1 MANPVF
7 QDDSVCLETE
17 GHYGIICDMS
27 NISVNYKNLIEEIGG
42 RASLVAVTK
51 LHEVPEIEEL
61 LACGARILGE
71 NRVEE
76 VERKFG
82 DGELKKRYPGLELHL
97 IGHLQ
102 SRKAKKAV
110 ELCDC
115 IDSVDSLELAEK
127 LSRHAAELGK
137 TVRIMLE
144 ANVSGEEQKYGLSPE
159 NVPTVAK
166 AAVKLPNLELYGLM
180 CMAPFV
186 EDEELIRGVFGGLRK
201 LRDEITKDP
210 ALKSCAKLSM
220 GMSHDYRLALLEGSD
235 FLRIGSRLFA

>member
-1 MANPVF
+1 
-7 QDDSVCLETE
+7 
-17 GHYGIICDMS
+17 MS
-27 NISVNYKNLIEEIGG
+27 NISVNYAKLMEEIGG
-42 RASLVAVTK
+42 RASLVCVTK

-61 LACGARILGE
+61 LACGARIVGE

-127 LSRHAAELGK
+127 ISRCAAELGK
-137 TVRIMLE
+137 TVKVMLE
-144 ANVSGEEQKYGLSPE
+144 VNVSGETQKYGLSPE
-159 NVPTVAK
+159 DVPAVAK
-166 AAVKLPNLELYGLM
+166 EVVKLPNLELYGLM

-186 EDEELIRGVFGGLRK
+186 EDDALIRGVFAGLRK
-201 LRDEITKDP
+201 LRDEVKASVP
-210 ALKSCAKLSM
+210 SCVKLSM
-220 GMSHDYRLALLEGSD
+220 GMSHDYRLAITEGSD
-235 FLRIGSRLFA
+235 FLRIGSKLFA

>member
-1 MANPVF
+1 
-7 QDDSVCLETE
+7 
-17 GHYGIICDMS
+17 MS
-27 NISVNYKNLIEEIGG
+27 NISVNYAKLMEEIGG
-42 RASLVAVTK
+42 CASLVCVTK

-127 LSRHAAELGK
+127 ISRCAAELGK
-137 TVRIMLE
+137 TVKVMLE
-144 ANVSGEEQKYGLSPE
+144 ANVSGETQKYGLSPE
-159 NVPTVAK
+159 DVPAVAK
-166 AAVKLPNLELYGLM
+166 EVVKLPNLELYGLM

-186 EDEELIRGVFGGLRK
+186 EDDALIRGVFAGLRK
-201 LRDEITKDP
+201 LRDEVKASVP
-210 ALKSCAKLSM
+210 SCVKLSM
-220 GMSHDYRLALLEGSD
+220 GMSHDYRLAITEGSD
-235 FLRIGSRLFA
+235 FLRIGSKLFA

>member
-1 MANPVF
+1 
-7 QDDSVCLETE
+7 
-17 GHYGIICDMS
+17 MS
-27 NISVNYKNLIEEIGG
+27 NISVNYAKLMEEIGG
-42 RASLVAVTK
+42 RASLVCVTK

-159 NVPTVAK
+159 DVPAVAK
-166 AAVKLPNLELYGLM
+166 EVVKLPNLELYGLM

-186 EDEELIRGVFGGLRK
+186 EDDAFIRGVFAGLRK
-201 LRDEITKDP
+201 LRDEVKASVP
-210 ALKSCAKLSM
+210 GCVKLSM
-220 GMSHDYRLALLEGSD
+220 GMSHDYRLAITEGSD
-235 FLRIGSRLFA
+235 FLRIGSKLFA

>member
-1 MANPVF
+1 
-7 QDDSVCLETE
+7 
-17 GHYGIICDMS
+17 MS
-27 NISVNYKNLIEEIGG
+27 NISVNYAKLMEEIGG
-42 RASLVAVTK
+42 RASLVCVTK

-82 DGELKKRYPGLELHL
+82 DGELKKRYPGLEMHL

-127 LSRHAAELGK
+127 ISRCAVELGK
-137 TVRIMLE
+137 TVKVMLE
-144 ANVSGEEQKYGLSPE
+144 VNVSGEVQKYGLSPE
-159 NVPTVAK
+159 DVPAVAK
-166 AAVKLPNLELYGLM
+166 AVVKLPNIELYGLM

-210 ALKSCAKLSM
+210 ALKCCAKLSM

-235 FLRIGSRLFA
+235 LLRIGSKLFA

>member
-1 MANPVF
+1 
-7 QDDSVCLETE
+7 
-17 GHYGIICDMS
+17 MS
-27 NISVNYKNLIEEIGG
+27 NISVNYAKLMEEIGG
-42 RASLVAVTK
+42 RASLVCVTK

-61 LACGARILGE
+61 LACGARLLGE

-102 SRKAKKAV
+102 SRKAKKAS

-127 LSRHAAELGK
+127 ISRCATELGK
-137 TVRIMLE
+137 TVKVMLE
-144 ANVSGEEQKYGLSPE
+144 VNVSGEAQKYGFSPE
-159 NVPTVAK
+159 DVPAVAK

>member
-1 MANPVF
+1 
-7 QDDSVCLETE
+7 
-17 GHYGIICDMS
+17 MS
-27 NISVNYKNLIEEIGG
+27 NISVNYAKLMEEIGG
-42 RASLVAVTK
+42 RASLVCVTK

-61 LACGARILGE
+61 LACRARIVGE

-127 LSRHAAELGK
+127 ISRCAVELGK
-137 TVRIMLE
+137 TVKVMLE
-144 ANVSGEEQKYGLSPE
+144 VNVSGETQKYGLSPE
-159 NVPTVAK
+159 DVPAVAK
-166 AAVKLPNLELYGLM
+166 EVVKLPNLELYGLM

-186 EDEELIRGVFGGLRK
+186 EDDALIRGVFAGLRK
-201 LRDEITKDP
+201 LRDEVK
-210 ALKSCAKLSM
+210 ASVHSCVKLSM

-235 FLRIGSRLFA
+235 LLRIGSKLFA

>member
-1 MANPVF
+1 
-7 QDDSVCLETE
+7 
-17 GHYGIICDMS
+17 MS
-27 NISVNYKNLIEEIGG
+27 NISVNYAKLMEEIGG
-42 RASLVAVTK
+42 RASLVCVTK
-51 LHEVPEIEEL
+51 LHEVSEIEEL
-61 LACGARILGE
+61 LACGARIVGE

-82 DGELKKRYPGLELHL
+82 DGMLKKRYPGLEMHL

-127 LSRHAAELGK
+127 ISRCAAELGK
-137 TVRIMLE
+137 TVKVMLE
-144 ANVSGEEQKYGLSPE
+144 VNVSGETQKYGLSPE
-159 NVPTVAK
+159 DVPAVAK

-186 EDEELIRGVFGGLRK
+186 EDDALIRSVFAGLRK
-201 LRDEITKDP
+201 LRDEVKASVP
-210 ALKSCAKLSM
+210 SCVKLSM
-220 GMSHDYRLALLEGSD
+220 GMSHDYRLAITEGSD
-235 FLRIGSRLFA
+235 FLRIGSKLFA

>member
-1 MANPVF
+1 
-7 QDDSVCLETE
+7 
-17 GHYGIICDMS
+17 MS
-27 NISVNYKNLIEEIGG
+27 NISVNYAKLMEEIGG
-42 RASLVAVTK
+42 RASLVCVTK

-61 LACGARILGE
+61 LACGARIVGE

-82 DGELKKRYPGLELHL
+82 DGMLKKRYPGLEMHL

-127 LSRHAAELGK
+127 ISRCAAELGK
-137 TVRIMLE
+137 NVKVMLE
-144 ANVSGEEQKYGLSPE
+144 VNVSGETQKYGLSPE
-159 NVPTVAK
+159 DVPAVAK
-166 AAVKLPNLELYGLM
+166 EVVKLPNLELYGLM

-186 EDEELIRGVFGGLRK
+186 EDDALIRSVFAGLRK
-201 LRDEITKDP
+201 LRDEVKASVP
-210 ALKSCAKLSM
+210 SCVKLSM
-220 GMSHDYRLALLEGSD
+220 GMSHDYRLAITEGSD
-235 FLRIGSRLFA
+235 FLRIGSKLFA

>member
-1 MANPVF
+1 
-7 QDDSVCLETE
+7 
-17 GHYGIICDMS
+17 MS
-27 NISVNYKNLIEEIGG
+27 NISVNYAKLMEEIGG
-42 RASLVAVTK
+42 RASLVCVTK

-127 LSRHAAELGK
+127 ISRCAAELGK

-144 ANVSGEEQKYGLSPE
+144 VNVSGEEQKYGLSPE
-159 NVPTVAK
+159 DVPAVAK
-166 AAVKLPNLELYGLM
+166 EVVKLPNLELYGLM

-186 EDEELIRGVFGGLRK
+186 EDDALIRGVFAGLRK
-201 LRDEITKDP
+201 LRDEVKASVP
-210 ALKSCAKLSM
+210 SCVKLSM
-220 GMSHDYRLALLEGSD
+220 GMSHDYRLAITEGSD
-235 FLRIGSRLFA
+235 FLRIGSKLFA

>member
-1 MANPVF
+1 
-7 QDDSVCLETE
+7 
-17 GHYGIICDMS
+17 MS

-61 LACGARILGE
+61 LNCGARIVGE

-82 DGELKKRYPGLELHL
+82 DGMLKKRYPGLEMHL

-127 LSRHAAELGK
+127 ISRCAVELGK
-137 TVRIMLE
+137 TVKVMLE
-144 ANVSGEEQKYGLSPE
+144 VNVSGETQKYGLSPE
-159 NVPTVAK
+159 DVPAVTKEV
-166 AAVKLPNLELYGLM
+166 VKLPNLELYGLM

-186 EDEELIRGVFGGLRK
+186 EDDALIRSVFAGLRK
-201 LRDEITKDP
+201 LRDEVKASVP
-210 ALKSCAKLSM
+210 SCVKLSM
-220 GMSHDYRLALLEGSD
+220 GMSHDYRLAITEGSD
-235 FLRIGSRLFA
+235 FLRIGSKLFA

>member
-1 MANPVF
+1 M
-7 QDDSVCLETE
+7 
-17 GHYGIICDMS
+17 
-27 NISVNYKNLIEEIGG
+27 ISEIGG
-42 RASLVAVTK
+42 RASLVCVTK

-82 DGELKKRYPGLELHL
+82 DGELKKRYPGLEMHL

-127 LSRHAAELGK
+127 ISRCAVELGK
-137 TVRIMLE
+137 TVKVMLE
-144 ANVSGEEQKYGLSPE
+144 VNVSGEVQKYGLSPE
-159 NVPTVAK
+159 DVPAVAK
-166 AAVKLPNLELYGLM
+166 AVVKLPNIELYGLM

-186 EDEELIRGVFGGLRK
+186 EDDALIRGVFAGLRK
-201 LRDEITKDP
+201 LRDEVKASVP
-210 ALKSCAKLSM
+210 SCVKLSM

-235 FLRIGSRLFA
+235 LLRIGSKLFA

>member
-1 MANPVF
+1 
-7 QDDSVCLETE
+7 
-17 GHYGIICDMS
+17 MS
-27 NISVNYKNLIEEIGG
+27 NISVNYKNLIDEISG

-61 LACGARILGE
+61 LNCGARLVGE

-76 VERKFG
+76 VERKYG
-82 DGELKKRYPGLELHL
+82 DGTLRKLYPGLELHL

-127 LSRHAAELGK
+127 LSRCAVEVGK
-137 TVRIMLE
+137 KMRIMLE
-144 ANVSGEEQKYGLSPE
+144 VNVSGEEQKYGLAPE
-159 NVPTVAK
+159 DVLSVAK
-166 AAVKLPNLELYGLM
+166 AVAKLPNLELYGLM

-186 EDEELIRGVFGGLRK
+186 EDDELIRGVFAGLRK
-201 LRDEITKDP
+201 LRDEVKASVPT
-210 ALKSCAKLSM
+210 CAKLSM
-220 GMSHDYRLALLEGSD
+220 GMSHDYKLALMEGTD
-235 FLRIGSRLFA
+235 FLRIGSNLFA

>member
-1 MANPVF
+1 
-7 QDDSVCLETE
+7 
-17 GHYGIICDMS
+17 MS
-27 NISVNYKNLIEEIGG
+27 NISVNYAKLMEEIGG
-42 RASLVAVTK
+42 RASLVCVTK
-51 LHEVPEIEEL
+51 LHEVSEIEEL
-61 LACGARILGE
+61 LACGARIVGE

-82 DGELKKRYPGLELHL
+82 DGMLKKRYPGLEMHL

-127 LSRHAAELGK
+127 ISRCAVELGK
-137 TVRIMLE
+137 NVKVMLE
-144 ANVSGEEQKYGLSPE
+144 VNVSGETQKYGLSPE
-159 NVPTVAK
+159 DVPAVAK
-166 AAVKLPNLELYGLM
+166 AAVKLPSLELYGLM
-180 CMAPFV
+180 CMAPFI

-210 ALKSCAKLSM
+210 ALKCCAKLSM

-235 FLRIGSRLFA
+235 LLRIGSKLFA

>member
-1 MANPVF
+1 
-7 QDDSVCLETE
+7 
-17 GHYGIICDMS
+17 MS

-42 RASLVAVTK
+42 RAALVAVTK

-61 LACGARILGE
+61 LNCGARIVGE

-76 VERKFG
+76 VERKYG
-82 DGELKKRYPGLELHL
+82 DETLKKRYPGLELHL

-127 LSRHAAELGK
+127 LSRCAIEVGK
-137 TVRIMLE
+137 KMRIMLE
-144 ANVSGEEQKYGLSPE
+144 VNVSGEEQKYGLAPE
-159 NVPTVAK
+159 DVLSVAK
-166 AAVKLPNLELYGLM
+166 AVAKLPNLELYGLM

-186 EDEELIRGVFGGLRK
+186 EDDDLIRGVFAGLRK
-201 LRDEITKDP
+201 LRDEVKASVPT
-210 ALKSCAKLSM
+210 CAKLSM
-220 GMSHDYRLALLEGSD
+220 GMSHDYKLALMEGTD
-235 FLRIGSRLFA
+235 FLRIGSNLFA

>member
-1 MANPVF
+1 
-7 QDDSVCLETE
+7 
-17 GHYGIICDMS
+17 MS
-27 NISVNYKNLIEEIGG
+27 NISVNYAKLMEEIGG
-42 RASLVAVTK
+42 RASLVCVTK

-127 LSRHAAELGK
+127 ISRCAAELGK
-137 TVRIMLE
+137 TVKVMLE
-144 ANVSGEEQKYGLSPE
+144 ANVSGETQKYGLSPE
-159 NVPTVAK
+159 DVPAVAK
-166 AAVKLPNLELYGLM
+166 EVVKLPNLELYGLM

-186 EDEELIRGVFGGLRK
+186 EDDALIRGVFAGLRK
-201 LRDEITKDP
+201 LRDEVKASVP
-210 ALKSCAKLSM
+210 SCVKLSM
-220 GMSHDYRLALLEGSD
+220 GMSHDYRLAITEGSD
-235 FLRIGSRLFA
+235 FLRIGSKLFA

>member
-1 MANPVF
+1 
-7 QDDSVCLETE
+7 
-17 GHYGIICDMS
+17 MS
-27 NISVNYKNLIEEIGG
+27 NIPVNYKNLISEIGG
-42 RASLVAVTK
+42 RASLVCVTK

-82 DGELKKRYPGLELHL
+82 DGELKKRYPGLEMHL

-127 LSRHAAELGK
+127 ISRCAVELGK
-137 TVRIMLE
+137 TVKVMLE
-144 ANVSGEEQKYGLSPE
+144 VNVSGEVQKYGLSPE
-159 NVPTVAK
+159 DVPAVAK
-166 AAVKLPNLELYGLM
+166 AVVKLPNIELYGLM

-186 EDEELIRGVFGGLRK
+186 EDDALIRGVFAGLRK
-201 LRDEITKDP
+201 LRDEVKASVP
-210 ALKSCAKLSM
+210 SCVKLSM

-235 FLRIGSRLFA
+235 LLRIGSKLFA

>member
-1 MANPVF
+1 
-7 QDDSVCLETE
+7 
-17 GHYGIICDMS
+17 MS
-27 NISVNYKNLIEEIGG
+27 NISVNYAKLMEEIGG
-42 RASLVAVTK
+42 RASLVCVTK
-51 LHEVPEIEEL
+51 LHEVSEIEEL
-61 LACGARILGE
+61 LACGARIVGE

-82 DGELKKRYPGLELHL
+82 DGMLKKRYPGLEMHL

-127 LSRHAAELGK
+127 ISRCAAELGK

-144 ANVSGEEQKYGLSPE
+144 VNVSGEEQKYGLSPE
-159 NVPTVAK
+159 DVPAVTKEV
-166 AAVKLPNLELYGLM
+166 VKLPNLELYGLM

-186 EDEELIRGVFGGLRK
+186 EDDALIRGVFAGLRK
-201 LRDEITKDP
+201 LRDEVKASVP
-210 ALKSCAKLSM
+210 SCVKLSM

-235 FLRIGSRLFA
+235 LLRIGSKLFA

>member
-1 MANPVF
+1 
-7 QDDSVCLETE
+7 
-17 GHYGIICDMS
+17 MS
-27 NISVNYKNLIEEIGG
+27 NISVNYAKLMEEIGG
-42 RASLVAVTK
+42 RASLVCVTK

-82 DGELKKRYPGLELHL
+82 DGELKKRYRGLVLHL

-127 LSRHAAELGK
+127 ISRCAAELGK
-137 TVRIMLE
+137 TVKVMLE
-144 ANVSGEEQKYGLSPE
+144 ANVSGETQKYGLSPE
-159 NVPTVAK
+159 DVPAVAK
-166 AAVKLPNLELYGLM
+166 EVVKLPNLELYGLM

-186 EDEELIRGVFGGLRK
+186 EDDALIRGVFAGLRK
-201 LRDEITKDP
+201 LRDEVKASVP
-210 ALKSCAKLSM
+210 SCVKLSM
-220 GMSHDYRLALLEGSD
+220 GMSHDYRLAITEGSD
-235 FLRIGSRLFA
+235 FLRIGSKLFA

>member
-1 MANPVF
+1 
-7 QDDSVCLETE
+7 
-17 GHYGIICDMS
+17 MS
-27 NISVNYKNLIEEIGG
+27 NISVNYAKLMEEIGG
-42 RASLVAVTK
+42 RASLVCVTK

-159 NVPTVAK
+159 DVPAVAK
-166 AAVKLPNLELYGLM
+166 EVVKLPNLELYGLM

-186 EDEELIRGVFGGLRK
+186 EDDALIRGVFAGLRK
-201 LRDEITKDP
+201 LRDEVKASVP
-210 ALKSCAKLSM
+210 GCVKLSM
-220 GMSHDYRLALLEGSD
+220 GMSHDYRLAITEGSD
-235 FLRIGSRLFA
+235 FLRIGSKLFA

>member
-1 MANPVF
+1 
-7 QDDSVCLETE
+7 
-17 GHYGIICDMS
+17 MS
-27 NISVNYKNLIEEIGG
+27 NISVNYAKLMEEIGG
-42 RASLVAVTK
+42 RASLVCVTK

-61 LACGARILGE
+61 LACGARIVGE

-82 DGELKKRYPGLELHL
+82 DGELKKRYPGLEMHL

-127 LSRHAAELGK
+127 ISRCAAELGK
-137 TVRIMLE
+137 TVKVMLE
-144 ANVSGEEQKYGLSPE
+144 VNVSGETQKYGLSPE
-159 NVPTVAK
+159 DVPAVAK
-166 AAVKLPNLELYGLM
+166 EVVKLPNLELYGLM

-186 EDEELIRGVFGGLRK
+186 EDDALIRGVFAGLRK
-201 LRDEITKDP
+201 LRDEVKASVP
-210 ALKSCAKLSM
+210 SCVKLSM
-220 GMSHDYRLALLEGSD
+220 GMSHDYRLAITEGSD
-235 FLRIGSRLFA
+235 FLRIGSKLFA

>member
-1 MANPVF
+1 
-7 QDDSVCLETE
+7 
-17 GHYGIICDMS
+17 MS
-27 NISVNYKNLIEEIGG
+27 NIYVNYAKLMEEIGG
-42 RASLVAVTK
+42 RASLVCVTK

-159 NVPTVAK
+159 DVPAVAK
-166 AAVKLPNLELYGLM
+166 EVVKLPNLELYGLM

-186 EDEELIRGVFGGLRK
+186 EDDALIRGVFAGLRK
-201 LRDEITKDP
+201 LRDEVKASVP
-210 ALKSCAKLSM
+210 GCVKLSM
-220 GMSHDYRLALLEGSD
+220 GMSHDYRLAITEGSD
-235 FLRIGSRLFA
+235 FLRIGSKLFA

>member
-1 MANPVF
+1 
-7 QDDSVCLETE
+7 
-17 GHYGIICDMS
+17 MS
-27 NISVNYKNLIEEIGG
+27 NISVNYKNLIDEISG

-61 LACGARILGE
+61 LNCGARIVGE

-76 VERKFG
+76 VERKYG
-82 DGELKKRYPGLELHL
+82 DGTLKKHYPGLELHL

-127 LSRHAAELGK
+127 LSRCAVEVGNK
-137 TVRIMLE
+137 MRIMLE
-144 ANVSGEEQKYGLSPE
+144 VNVSGEEQKYGLAPE
-159 NVPTVAK
+159 DVLSVAK
-166 AAVKLPNLELYGLM
+166 AVAKLPNLELYGLM

-186 EDEELIRGVFGGLRK
+186 EDDDLIRGVFAGLRK
-201 LRDEITKDP
+201 LRDEVKASVPT
-210 ALKSCAKLSM
+210 CAKLSM
-220 GMSHDYRLALLEGSD
+220 GMSHDYKLALMEGTD
-235 FLRIGSRLFA
+235 FLRIGSNLFA

>member
-1 MANPVF
+1 
-7 QDDSVCLETE
+7 
-17 GHYGIICDMS
+17 MS
-27 NISVNYKNLIEEIGG
+27 NISVNYAKLMEEIGG
-42 RASLVAVTK
+42 RASLVCVTK

-61 LACGARILGE
+61 LACGARIVGE

-127 LSRHAAELGK
+127 ISRCAAELGK
-137 TVRIMLE
+137 TVKVMLE
-144 ANVSGEEQKYGLSPE
+144 VNVSGEEQKYGLSPE
-159 NVPTVAK
+159 DVPAVAK
-166 AAVKLPNLELYGLM
+166 EVVKLPNLELYGLM

-186 EDEELIRGVFGGLRK
+186 EDDALIRSVFAGLRK
-201 LRDEITKDP
+201 LRDEVKASVP
-210 ALKSCAKLSM
+210 SCVKLSM

-235 FLRIGSRLFA
+235 LLRIGSKLFA

>member
-1 MANPVF
+1 
-7 QDDSVCLETE
+7 
-17 GHYGIICDMS
+17 MS
-27 NISVNYKNLIEEIGG
+27 NISVNYAKLMEEIGG
-42 RASLVAVTK
+42 RASLVCVTK

-61 LACGARILGE
+61 LACGARIVGE

-127 LSRHAAELGK
+127 ISRCAAELGK
-137 TVRIMLE
+137 TVKVMLE
-144 ANVSGEEQKYGLSPE
+144 VNVSGETQKYGLSPE
-159 NVPTVAK
+159 DVPAVAK
-166 AAVKLPNLELYGLM
+166 EVVKLPNLELYGLM

-186 EDEELIRGVFGGLRK
+186 EDDALIRGVFAGLRK
-201 LRDEITKDP
+201 LRDEVKASVP
-210 ALKSCAKLSM
+210 SCVKLSM

-235 FLRIGSRLFA
+235 LLRIGSKLFA

>member
-1 MANPVF
+1 MSNIYKGLKLTPMK
-7 QDDSVCLETE
+7 LLIR
-17 GHYGIICDMS
+17 YGIIYDMS

-61 LACGARILGE
+61 LNCGARIVGE

-76 VERKFG
+76 VERKYG
-82 DGELKKRYPGLELHL
+82 DGTLKKRYPGLELHL

-127 LSRHAAELGK
+127 LSRCAIEVGK
-137 TVRIMLE
+137 NLRIMLE
-144 ANVSGEEQKYGLSPE
+144 VNVSGEEQKYGLDPE
-159 NVPTVAK
+159 DVLSVAK
-166 AAVKLPNLELYGLM
+166 AVAKLPNLELYGLM

-186 EDEELIRGVFGGLRK
+186 EDDELIRGVFAGLRK
-201 LRDEITKDP
+201 LRDEVKASVPT
-210 ALKSCAKLSM
+210 CAKLSM
-220 GMSHDYRLALLEGSD
+220 GMSHDYKLALMEGTD
-235 FLRIGSRLFA
+235 FLRIGSNLFA

>member
-1 MANPVF
+1 M
-7 QDDSVCLETE
+7 
-17 GHYGIICDMS
+17 G
-27 NISVNYKNLIEEIGG
+27 NISVNYAGLMEEIGG
-42 RASLVAVTK
+42 RASLVCVTK

-61 LACGARILGE
+61 LACGARIVGE

-82 DGELKKRYPGLELHL
+82 DGGLKKRYPGLEMHL

-127 LSRHAAELGK
+127 ISRCATELGK
-137 TVRIMLE
+137 IVRIMLE
-144 ANVSGEEQKYGLSPE
+144 VNVSGEVQKYGLSPE
-159 NVPTVAK
+159 DVPAVAK

-186 EDEELIRGVFGGLRK
+186 EDEALIRGVFRGLRE
-201 LRDEITKDP
+201 LRDEIVKMEG
-210 ALKSCAKLSM
+210 LSCCAKLSM
-220 GMSHDYRLALLEGSD
+220 GMSHDYKLALLEGSD
-235 FLRIGSRLFA
+235 LLRIGSKLFA